1 MLHQLGRLEGANLL
15 GPSGHCLLEGLARTN
30 VHAERS
36 LSEGIK
42 DGGALGRQQPRPVR
56 RPVGRRRRG
65 CLRGFLHEAAAPR
78 DDARVVARHLVV
90 VVGRR
95 RARRRAAWPR
105 RRRPLVITDP
115 SERDEVDPAHEA
127 ALLDD
132 AGPRRAY
139 QPLLH
144 KVHHDDRPRGQV
156 ADLLPIVVVRGAAEF
171 GTGRVDDLEGPR
183 LRDLR
188 RDKMVDGTRIGTRAP
203 RRQILAS
210 INLRRED
217 APPIRVVGRRRRGAR
232 SRARVPRLRLPPS
245 RSRRFV
251 RALKGGLGD
260 LELLARR
267 ELVGDRFGREDDF
280 RGIRNGRG
288 RLA

>member
-1 MLHQLGRLEGANLL
+1 M
-15 GPSGHCLLEGLARTN
+15 
-30 VHAERS
+30 
-36 LSEGIK
+36 
-42 DGGALGRQQPRPVR
+42 
-56 RPVGRRRRG
+56 
-65 CLRGFLHEAAAPR
+65 
-78 DDARVVARHLVV
+78 
-90 VVGRR
+90 
-95 RARRRAAWPR
+95 
-105 RRRPLVITDP
+105 
-115 SERDEVDPAHEA
+115 
-127 ALLDD
+127 LDD

-217 APPIRVVGRRRRGAR
+217 AATRRGAR
-232 SRARVPRLRLPPS
+232 SRARAPRLRLPPS

>member
-1 MLHQLGRLEGANLL
+1 M
-15 GPSGHCLLEGLARTN
+15 
-30 VHAERS
+30 
-36 LSEGIK
+36 
-42 DGGALGRQQPRPVR
+42 
-56 RPVGRRRRG
+56 
-65 CLRGFLHEAAAPR
+65 
-78 DDARVVARHLVV
+78 
-90 VVGRR
+90 
-95 RARRRAAWPR
+95 
-105 RRRPLVITDP
+105 
-115 SERDEVDPAHEA
+115 
-127 ALLDD
+127 
-132 AGPRRAY
+132 
-139 QPLLH
+139 
-144 KVHHDDRPRGQV
+144 

-232 SRARVPRLRLPPS
+232 SGTRVPR
-245 RSRRFV
+245 
-251 RALKGGLGD
+251 ALELLVQGFEGVLGD

>member
-15 GPSGHCLLEGLARTN
+15 GPSGHCLLEGLARTD

-65 CLRGFLHEAAAPR
+65 CLRGFLHEA
-78 DDARVVARHLVV
+78 
-90 VVGRR
+90 
-95 RARRRAAWPR
+95 AAWPR

-171 GTGRVDDLEGPR
+171 GTGQVDDLEGPR